1 VAASAIDSAGAEPE
15 VGNRVFYTAV
25 LHERARQQPDVDA
38 FDVEFFEISP
48 MTEIWS
54 KGRVGI

>member
-1 VAASAIDSAGAEPE
+1 MTAQVQYPN
-15 VGNRVFYTAV
+15 VGNRLFHTAV
-25 LHERARQQPDVDA
+25 LHDRARQQPDVDS

-48 MTEIWS
+48 ITEIWS